1 MGGGMDGRIT
11 FWNTSTGS
19 ELLRI
24 ERQSKPIIGLAL
36 QKSEA
41 VLVTAMADG
50 EILCWGME
58 AFLLARRPVELSSP
72 TQIQQL
78 EIDLARPNQTTA
90 IRNWLAYLLELMR
103 WKGRYDIQIGET
115 RPIHLGE
122 FDIEL

>member
-1 MGGGMDGRIT
+1 
-11 FWNTSTGS
+11 
-19 ELLRI
+19 
-24 ERQSKPIIGLAL
+24 
-36 QKSEA
+36 
-41 VLVTAMADG
+41 
-50 EILCWGME
+50 ME
-58 AFLLARRPVELSSP
+58 AFLLARRPIELSSP

-103 WKGRYDIQIGET
+103 WKGRYDIQISET